1 MSGAAKIG
9 RPAAYSAEI
18 ADEICE
24 ELGNGESLLSISKR
38 DGMPG
43 YSTVMRWLEQDI
55 DGFRDKYARARD
67 VQGHVRAE
75 MAVEK
80 AESAKDAALG
90 RLAYDALRWHAGKL
104 LPKVYGD
111 KSTTEVQ
118 NLGADGK
125 PADPAP
131 FVVRFVAAEDG
142 KPK

>member
-9 RPAAYSAEI
+9 RPAVYSLEL
-18 ADEICE
+18 ADKICE
-24 ELGNGESLLSISKR
+24 LLGDGESLLSISKL

-43 YSTVMRWLEQDI
+43 YSTVMRWLEQDH

-67 VQGHVRAE
+67 VQAHVRAE

-80 AESAKDAALG
+80 AETAKDAALG

-118 NLGADGK
+118 NLGANGQ
-125 PADPAP
+125 PVDPAP
-131 FVVRFVAAEDG
+131 LVVRFVNAEDG